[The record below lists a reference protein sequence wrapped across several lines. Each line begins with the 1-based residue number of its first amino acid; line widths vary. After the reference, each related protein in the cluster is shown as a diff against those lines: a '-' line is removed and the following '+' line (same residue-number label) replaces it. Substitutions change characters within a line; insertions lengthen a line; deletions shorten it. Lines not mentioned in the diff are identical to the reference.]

1 MIPEITLNVS
11 ELNNYISGIIKRDG
25 MLRNV
30 RVRGEIGSFK
40 HHFASGHWY
49 FNVKDDTGSINC
61 VMYRNSN
68 VRSSFIPQDGMK
80 VIMTGSVDVWAKTA
94 QLQFNV
100 TAMRPDGE
108 GNLWMKMEALKVR
121 LAAEGLLDPGR
132 KKPIPMYPKK
142 IAVVTS
148 ESGAVW
154 HDIINVSG
162 ERNKAVRIVLVP
174 VSVQGNGAE
183 KEIAEGI
190 RIAQSIPEVEVIIV
204 GRGGG
209 SMEDLWCFN
218 EECVARAVAE
228 CKLPLVSAVGHET
241 DYTICDMVADV
252 RASTPS
258 NAAEIV
264 VPTVRELMEGLDLVR
279 KDLTKNVF
287 SAMETARQKVLRKQ
301 NEMMRFEPSRHLSEL
316 RAECGKKKL
325 VLEHLMRTKMRNA
338 ADEMKD
344 YRNRLTSTIE
354 DRISKRRAK
363 LELTREKLSAISPL
377 AVMERGYAIVSDAQG
392 KVISSVCEAEDNE
405 VMKIRFRD
413 GETEVERRKRYE

>member
-1 MIPEITLNVS
+1 
-11 ELNNYISGIIKRDG
+11 

-154 HDIINVSG
+154 HDIINVSA

-316 RAECGKKKL
+316 RAECDKKKL
-325 VLEHLMRTKMRNA
+325 VLEHLMRTKMRNE
-338 ADEMKD
+338 ADELKD
-344 YRNRLTSTIE
+344 YRNRLTSTME
-354 DRISKRRAK
+354 DRISKTRAK
-363 LELTREKLSAISPL
+363 LELTAEKLGAISPL
-377 AVMERGYAIVSDAQG
+377 AVMERGYAIVSDAHG
-392 KVISSVCEAEDNE
+392 KVISSVSEVEENQ
-405 VMKIRFRD
+405 VMKIHFRD

>member
-1 MIPEITLNVS
+1 MTLNVS

-49 FNVKDDTGSINC
+49 FSLKDDSGSINC

-68 VRSSFIPQDGMK
+68 VRCSFMPQDGMK

-100 TAMRPDGE
+100 SAIRPDGE
-108 GNLWMKMEALKVR
+108 GDLWMRMEALKVR
-121 LAAEGLLDPGR
+121 LAAEGLMDPGR

-154 HDIINVSG
+154 HDIINVSS

-174 VSVQGNGAE
+174 VSVQGKGAE
-183 KEIAEGI
+183 YEIAEGI
-190 RIAQSIPEVEVIIV
+190 RIAQNIPEVEVIIV

-218 EECVARAVAE
+218 EECVARAVANSR
-228 CKLPLVSAVGHET
+228 LPVVSAVGHET

-264 VPTVRELMEGLDLVR
+264 VPTVRELKDGLDSVR
-279 KDLTKNVF
+279 KDLTRNAFAVLE
-287 SAMETARQKVLRKQ
+287 SARLKLLRKR
-301 NEMMRFEPSRHLSEL
+301 NGIMRFEPSGHLSGL
-316 RAECGKKKL
+316 RAECDKKKL
-325 VLEHLMRTKMRNA
+325 ILEHLARTKIRNT
-338 ADEMKD
+338 ADELKD
-344 YRNRLTSTIE
+344 YRNRIKAALDE
-354 DRISKRRAK
+354 RMSKTRAK
-363 LELTREKLSAISPL
+363 LELTKGKLDAISPL
-377 AVMERGYAIVSDAQG
+377 AVMDRGYAIVSDPKG
-392 KVISSVCEAEDNE
+392 KVISSVHEAEGMDI
-405 VMKIRFRD
+405 MKIRFRD
-413 GETEVERRKRYE
+413 GETEVERRKRHE